1 MVEASVDRHA
11 IPEGVARVA
20 TKGLALGVLVA
31 VSFAHLANDLVQS
44 LIPAIY
50 PMLKSSFHLD
60 FGQIGLITLTFQLT
74 ASLLQPVVGL
84 YTDRRPMP
92 YSLATGMGFSLAG
105 LLLLSVV
112 SSFTMLLVAAA
123 FIGCGSSIFHPES
136 SRVARMAS
144 GGRHGLAQ
152 SLFQVG
158 GNTGQALGPPLAA
171 LIVLPRGQASIAW
184 FALAA
189 LLGIGVL
196 YRVGHWYKERRS
208 AAGGQGAFALPSPLL
223 SSRKLALSAL
233 VLTAL
238 MFSTA
243 FYTSSFTSYYTFYLI
258 EKFHLSVRE
267 SQLYLFL
274 FLGSV
279 AAGTLIGGPVG
290 DRFGRKFVIWFSILG
305 VCPFTLALP
314 YANLLW
320 TAVLTVP
327 IGMIMASAFAA
338 ILIYAQELV
347 PGRVGTVSGVFFG
360 FAFGLGGLGAAVLGR
375 LADLTSI
382 GFVYDICSYLPLIGL
397 LAAFLP
403 RTEPRQAGAGRG

>member
-1 MVEASVDRHA
+1 MPQSGRSA
-11 IPEGVARVA
+11 A
-20 TKGLALGVLVA
+20 TGGLALGVLVA
-31 VSFAHLANDLVQS
+31 VSFSHLANDLVQS
-44 LIPAIY
+44 LIPALY
-50 PMLKSSFHLD
+50 PMLKSVFDLD

-92 YSLATGMGFSLAG
+92 YSLAAGMGFTLMG
-105 LLLLSVV
+105 LILLSVV
-112 SSFTMLLVAAA
+112 SSFAMLLVAAA
-123 FIGCGSSIFHPES
+123 LIGCGSSVFHPES
-136 SRVARMAS
+136 SRVARVAS

-171 LIVLPRGQASIAW
+171 LIVLPHGQASIAW
-184 FALAA
+184 FSLVALM
-189 LLGIGVL
+189 GIGVL
-196 YRVGHWYKERRS
+196 YRVGHWYKERRPARTGPVVIS
-208 AAGGQGAFALPSPLL
+208 LPSPLL

-238 MFSTA
+238 MFSKA
-243 FYTSSFTSYYTFYLI
+243 FYTASLTSYYTFYLI
-258 EKFHLSVRE
+258 EKFHVSVRE
-267 SQLYLFL
+267 SQLFLFL

-305 VCPFTLALP
+305 VFPFTLALP
-314 YANLLW
+314 YANLFW

-347 PGRVGTVSGVFFG
+347 PGRIGTVSGVFFG

-375 LADLTSI
+375 LADHTSI
-382 GFVYDICSYLPLIGL
+382 EFVYGLCSYLPLIGL
-397 LAAFLP
+397 LTAFLP
-403 RTEPRQAGAGRG
+403 CGERPGSNLA